1 MTDIAPTS
9 SAGSTSWTAGST
21 QFDRAK
27 LVEAGYQA
35 KLQPADRIDAQ
46 IADNERQVAA
56 YREMEDLLLRLRD
69 SSQAL
74 RSPPGVTTVEAD
86 AFAGR
91 ATYLSSSDGSDPE
104 TLLGVAVDPGAP
116 TGSHTVEVRQTAAA
130 HKVASAAQSDD
141 QAALGLNGT
150 FSLGTAGQTAEIAIS
165 ADMSLADI
173 ADAINGVSGTTGV
186 TASVLG
192 VSATEHVLVLS
203 ASETGT
209 PIETAAMSGD
219 DVLGSLGVTAAG
231 SFANE
236 LQPPREAVVAIDG
249 IEVRRPTNQ
258 IDDAIDGMT
267 LDLYGARPGTEITVE
282 VGDDL
287 GGIKQAALDLVEA
300 YNAFRDFALTHQ
312 EPPADSQAESPAL
325 FGDGM
330 LRSVSTGLA
339 DMVNWRAPDGDGL
352 ASIGIT
358 MTEGG
363 KLKVD
368 ESKLDK
374 ALLTDVDSV
383 RGILAFDMRASSQ
396 DLELLMRPEWPPTE
410 PFTLNVTTDG
420 AGTVIGADIDGNAGA
435 VSVDGNVIRGAKGSV
450 YEGLEFLYTGAGSA
464 AIEVELSQGVADRLY
479 AATTTMA
486 DPYRGRLADTV
497 GDIEAENEQMR
508 RQSDRIRSDAEEY
521 RRYLNDY
528 YARLE
533 AKLAEADL
541 LKEQLK
547 AILDADDD

>member
-9 SAGSTSWTAGST
+9 STGSSSWTAGTT

-56 YREMEDLLLRLRD
+56 YREMEDALLRLRD
-69 SSQAL
+69 SAEAL
-74 RSPPGVTTVEAD
+74 RSPPGVTSVGVD

-104 TLLGVAVDPGAP
+104 TLLGVAVEPDAP

-141 QAALGLNGT
+141 TAALGQNGT
-150 FSLGTAGQTAEIAIS
+150 FSLGTAGQAADIVVT

-173 ADAINGVSGTTGV
+173 ADAINGVSATTGV
-186 TASVLG
+186 TASILD

-203 ASETGT
+203 ATETGT
-209 PIETAAMSGD
+209 PIEASAVSGD
-219 DVLGSLGVTAAG
+219 DVLGNLGLTAAG
-231 SFANE
+231 SFVNE

-258 IDDAIDGMT
+258 IDDAVDGMT
-267 LDLYGARPGTEITVE
+267 IDLYGARPGTEITVE

-287 GGIKQAALDLVEA
+287 GGIKQAVLDLVEA
-300 YNAFRDFALTHQ
+300 YNAFRDIALTHQ
-312 EPPADSQAESPAL
+312 QPPADSQVEAPAL

-339 DMVNWRAPDGDGL
+339 DIVNWRLPDGDGL
-352 ASIGIT
+352 GSVGIT

-363 KLKVD
+363 KLEVD
-368 ESKLDK
+368 EAKLDN
-374 ALLTDVDSV
+374 ALLTDLESV
-383 RGILAFDMRASSQ
+383 RGILAFDMHASSPN
-396 DLELLMRPEWPPTE
+396 LELLMRPQWPPTE

-420 AGTVIGADIDGNAGA
+420 AGTVIGADIDGDAGA
-435 VSVDGNVIRGAKGSV
+435 VTVDGNVIRGAEGSV
-450 YEGLEFLYTGAGSA
+450 YEGLEFLYTGSGSA
-464 AIEVELSQGVADRLY
+464 SIEVELSQGIADRLY
-479 AATTTMA
+479 AASSTMA
-486 DPYRGRLADTV
+486 DPYNGRLADTV

-508 RQSDRIRSDAEEY
+508 RQADRIRSDAEEY

-533 AKLAEADL
+533 AKLAEANL